1 MVGFRDNGQRKYR
14 SFYGQ
19 TQKEVR
25 AKLRKY
31 QEELAEGLDTDKLW
45 GFSEWADFWY
55 EQHKDNIAP
64 TTQET
69 YKYTLRI
76 LKEHPVI
83 LPVERN
89 YLIETNYSQ
98 YVHAHHAEDLVEA
111 VVGGRVADAARLP
124 RAAVEAVAAVR
135 AVEPRLEH
143 LAVGAA
149 KQFP

>member
-64 TTQET
+64 TTQEN

-76 LKEHPVI
+76 LKEHFSDRALRGIKP
-83 LPVERN
+83 LD
-89 YLIETNYSQ
+89 IESF
-98 YVHAHHAEDLVEA
+98 LKSCS
-111 VVGGRVADAARLP
+111 G
-124 RAAVEAVAAVR
+124 RAAPIPACPNAGGCCSR
-135 AVEPRLEH
+135 SSTRPR
-143 LAVGAA
+143 
-149 KQFP
+149 PTT

>member
-31 QEELAEGLDTDKLW
+31 QEEQAEGLDTDKLW

-64 TTQET
+64 TTQE
-69 YKYTLRI
+69 
-76 LKEHPVI
+76 
-83 LPVERN
+83 N
-89 YLIETNYSQ
+89 YYYSLNKTFNDPRTSGN
-98 YVHAHHAEDLVEA
+98 A
-111 VVGGRVADAARLP
+111 ADSLS
-124 RAAVEAVAAVR
+124 
-135 AVEPRLEH
+135 
-143 LAVGAA
+143 G
-149 KQFP
+149 